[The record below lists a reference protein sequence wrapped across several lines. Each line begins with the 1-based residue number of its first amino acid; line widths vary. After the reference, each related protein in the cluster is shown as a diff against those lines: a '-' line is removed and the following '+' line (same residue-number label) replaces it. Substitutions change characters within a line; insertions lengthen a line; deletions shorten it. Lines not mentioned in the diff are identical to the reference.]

1 MKPRAGCAVALAMS
15 VWFGHALALTPEQ
28 VFERASP
35 GVWSVRA
42 LDAAEKPIGFGSAV
56 VIGPGRLITACS
68 VLARAKSIELR
79 RGNQVYLA
87 QLEHPDVA
95 RNLCELNA
103 AGLGSPAVT
112 IAPRGAAKVGQR
124 VYLVSV
130 PQRLST
136 TLGEGLIAG
145 LGGEQA
151 GIAPMQTTL
160 SIDPGSA
167 GGGLFDEDARLVGLA
182 MPAPTGTDKPAAN
195 AGFAAPA
202 DWIVEVPQR
211 AAAALARH
219 REQSA
224 AQTIGGPNAPASALL
239 PAAGTTW
246 KYEYIDRKFSMRI
259 PFTLRVEGVE
269 GWNVH
274 EVLLVDG
281 ASGPQSA
288 TIGARD
294 SRFRQ
299 RLLSAGRP
307 LIEFAP
313 YLLAAGG
320 GNALLSASTP
330 TGYPLGGYS
339 RTDWTIS
346 TGPQEREQVGV
357 AAGSFNA
364 HKFVVTGRRLGPPG
378 NSSARNELAGRFAVT
393 VWYAAEV
400 KRYVMLRHQTW
411 NMNGALFSDEAV
423 ELQDFR
429 N

>member
-1 MKPRAGCAVALAMS
+1 MKPQAGCAVAFAMS
-15 VWFGHALALTPEQ
+15 VSIGHALALTPDQ

-35 GVWSVRA
+35 GVWSLRA

-79 RGNQVYLA
+79 RGNQVYPA

-95 RNLCELNA
+95 RNLCQLNA
-103 AGLGSPAVT
+103 AGLDSTAV
-112 IAPRGAAKVGQR
+112 AVASRGAAKVGLR

-145 LGGEQA
+145 LGSEQA
-151 GIAPMQTTL
+151 GIPPMQTTL
-160 SIDPGSA
+160 IIGPGSA
-167 GGGLFDEDARLVGLA
+167 GGGLFDENARLVGVA
-182 MPAPTGTDKPAAN
+182 MPTPTGRDKPAAN
-195 AGFAAPA
+195 VGFAAPA
-202 DWIVEVPQR
+202 DWIVEVPER
-211 AAAALARH
+211 AAAALALH
-219 REQSA
+219 REQAA
-224 AQTIGGPNAPASALL
+224 AQATGGRNAPASALL
-239 PAAGTTW
+239 PATGTTW

-259 PFTLRVEGVE
+259 AFTLRVEGVE

-274 EVLLVDG
+274 ETLLVDG

-288 TIGARD
+288 TIAARD
-294 SRFRQ
+294 ARFLQ
-299 RLLSAGRP
+299 RPLSAGRP
-307 LIEFAP
+307 LFEFAP

-320 GNALLSASTP
+320 GDALLSASTP

-357 AAGSFNA
+357 PAGSFNA
-364 HKFVVTGRRLGPPG
+364 HKFVVTGKRLGPPG
-378 NSSARNELAGRFAVT
+378 NYSAGNALAGRFAVT

-411 NMNGALFSDEAV
+411 NMNGALLSDEV
-423 ELQDFR
+423 IELQEFR